1 VVRLSKKVEY
11 GLIALQHMAA
21 ARTAPAV
28 TARELADR
36 YGIPYDL
43 LAKVLQLLARAGVI
57 ISTQGVRGGYALA
70 RDPAE
75 IPVSH
80 IIRVIEGTAPAITQC
95 ISEGP
100 ESCGVF
106 SVCTIKSPLLKV
118 QANIERAFDSMT
130 LAEIV

>member
-1 VVRLSKKVEY
+1 M
-11 GLIALQHMAA
+11 ALQHMAS
-21 ARTAPAV
+21 ARNGPAM
-28 TARELADR
+28 TAREIAER
-36 YGIPYDL
+36 HGIPYDL
-43 LAKVLQLLARAGVI
+43 LAKVLQRLARAGLI
-57 ISTQGVRGGYALA
+57 QSTQGVRGGYVLA

-75 IPVSH
+75 IAVSR

-95 ISEGP
+95 ISDGP

-118 QANIERAFDSMT
+118 QANIERAFDSMS